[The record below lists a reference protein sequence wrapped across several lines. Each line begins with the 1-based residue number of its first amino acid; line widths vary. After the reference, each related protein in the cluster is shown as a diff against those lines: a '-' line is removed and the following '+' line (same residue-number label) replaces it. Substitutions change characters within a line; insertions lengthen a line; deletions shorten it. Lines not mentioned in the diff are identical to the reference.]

1 MALGGK
7 TSKKFYVTSGGGGD
21 EINSTRKSA
30 LDAFNTADAAA
41 GYKQLIDDN
50 TLGPLIVNLQ
60 EMQDDIDELRRFVA
74 SNAEIKQIIGTL
86 PTTHGGTGLTQ
97 TEFYPIRYVTV
108 TATTANMNALHLEN
122 PIVASQSGLELVAAP
137 GAGLWINPISI
148 AAKIDRAAAQ
158 LNTRAN
164 LVVGWD
170 RGGKKLEYFTHM
182 ARRFGYGSTGD
193 SVWNFGP
200 TPGQVS
206 SSGPAYDNLKLIVDG
221 TELQAFTN
229 NCFTD
234 VKFHV
239 AYQILP
245 V

>member
-60 EMQDDIDELRRFVA
+60 EMQDDIDELRRFIV
-74 SNAEIKQIIGTL
+74 SSAELKGAIGTL
-86 PTTHGGTGLTQ
+86 PVANGGTGLTSN
-97 TEFYPIRYVTV
+97 FYPIRYVTV

-122 PIVASQSGLELVAAP
+122 PIVASQSGLQLVAAP
-137 GAGLWINPISI
+137 GAGLWINPISVI
-148 AAKIDRAAAQ
+148 AVIDRAAAQ

-170 RGGKKLEYFTHM
+170 RGGKKLEYLTHS

-193 SVWNFGP
+193 SVWNLGP
-200 TPGQVS
+200 TPSQVS
-206 SSGPAYDNLKLIVDG
+206 SSGPVYENEKLVVDG
-221 TELQAFTN
+221 TAVQAFTN
-229 NCFTD
+229 NCFTS

-245 V
+245 I

>member
-1 MALGGK
+1 M
-7 TSKKFYVTSGGGGD
+7 
-21 EINSTRKSA
+21 
-30 LDAFNTADAAA
+30 
-41 GYKQLIDDN
+41 
-50 TLGPLIVNLQ
+50 
-60 EMQDDIDELRRFVA
+60 
-74 SNAEIKQIIGTL
+74 
-86 PTTHGGTGLTQ
+86 
-97 TEFYPIRYVTV
+97 
-108 TATTANMNALHLEN
+108 
-122 PIVASQSGLELVAAP
+122 
-137 GAGLWINPISI
+137 
-148 AAKIDRAAAQ
+148 AKIDRAAAQ

-164 LVVGWD
+164 LFIGWD

-193 SVWNFGP
+193 SIWMFGP
-200 TPGQVS
+200 AASQVS
-206 SSGPAYDNLKLIVDG
+206 SSGPAYANEKLVVDG

>member
-60 EMQDDIDELRRFVA
+60 EMQDDIDELRRFIVSA
-74 SNAEIKQIIGTL
+74 AELKGAIGTL
-86 PTTHGGTGLTQ
+86 PVANGGTGLTSN
-97 TEFYPIRYVTV
+97 FYPIRYATV

-137 GAGLWINPISI
+137 GSGLWINPISI
-148 AAKIDRAAAQ
+148 TAKIDRAAAQ

-170 RGGKKLEYFTHM
+170 RGGKKLEYVTHYV
-182 ARRFGYGSTGD
+182 RRFGYGSTGD
-193 SVWNFGP
+193 SVWNIGP
-200 TPGQVS
+200 SSSQIS
-206 SSGPAYDNLKLIVDG
+206 SSGPVYENKKLIVDG

-245 V
+245 I

>member
-7 TSKKFYVTSGGGGD
+7 TSKKFYATSGGGGD

-30 LDAFNTADAAA
+30 LDAFNTADAAV

-60 EMQDDIDELRRFVA
+60 EMQDDIDELRRFIVSA
-74 SNAEIKQIIGTL
+74 AELKGAIGTL
-86 PTTHGGTGLTQ
+86 PVANGGTGLTSN
-97 TEFYPIRYVTV
+97 FYPIRYVTV
-108 TATTANMNALHLEN
+108 TATTANMNALHNEN

-137 GAGLWINPISI
+137 GAGLWINPITI
-148 AAKIDRAAAQ
+148 TAKIDRAAAQ

-164 LVVGWD
+164 LFIGWD
-170 RGGKKLEYFTHM
+170 RGGKKLEYFTQM

-193 SVWNFGP
+193 SIWMFGAGG
-200 TPGQVS
+200 GQVS
-206 SSGPAYDNLKLIVDG
+206 SSGPHYANEKLVVDG

>member
-21 EINSTRKSA
+21 EINSTRKTA
-30 LDAFNTADAAA
+30 LDAFNTADAAT

-74 SNAEIKQIIGTL
+74 SSAEIKGTIGTL
-86 PTTHGGTGLTQ
+86 DPANGGTGISSN
-97 TEFYPIRYVTV
+97 FYPIRYATV
-108 TATTANMNALHLEN
+108 TATTANMNNLHNEN
-122 PIVASQSGLELVAAP
+122 PITQNQSGLQLVAAP
-137 GAGLWINPISI
+137 GAGLWINPISVI
-148 AAKIDRAAAQ
+148 AVIDRAAAQ

-170 RGGKKLEYFTHM
+170 RGGKKLEYVTHS

-193 SVWNFGP
+193 SVWNLGP
-200 TPGQVS
+200 TPSQIS
-206 SSGPAYDNLKLIVDG
+206 SSGPAYSNEKLVVDG

>member
-1 MALGGK
+1 MSLAGK
-7 TSKKFYVTSGGGGD
+7 ESTKFYVTTGAGAD
-21 EINSTRKSA
+21 KIDPTRKTD
-30 LDAFNTADAAA
+30 LETLVGADAAK
-41 GYKQLIDDN
+41 GNSSLINDN
-50 TLGPLIVNLQ
+50 VLGPLVMNIQ
-60 EMQDDIDELRRFVA
+60 RMQDDLDELRRFVA

-148 AAKIDRAAAQ
+148 AAKIDRAASQ